1 MSENQNVEYKETW
14 RTEYLNLD
22 QVTVTAMQ
30 KAERGCATYTPMMF
44 YKVYRLLAKIA
55 PSALMVKFT
64 SVEGST
70 K

>member
-1 MSENQNVEYKETW
+1 MFHQNSTDSGNMSIQP
-14 RTEYLNLD
+14 YLNLD

-30 KAERGCATYTPMMF
+30 KAENGSATYTPMVF
-44 YKVYRLLAKIA
+44 YKIYRLLAKIV